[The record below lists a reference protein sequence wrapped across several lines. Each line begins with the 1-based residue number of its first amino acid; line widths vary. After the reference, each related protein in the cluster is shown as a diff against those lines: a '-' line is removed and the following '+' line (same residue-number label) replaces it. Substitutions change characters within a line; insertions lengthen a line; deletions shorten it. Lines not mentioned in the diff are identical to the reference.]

1 MYICAMKNIIEKT
14 KVILVSAFLVAACF
28 VVGRF
33 IVEIAQILFEVEMPT
48 EIIMTLSGFLG
59 AIFSVI
65 AILLIS
71 SNNK

>member
-1 MYICAMKNIIEKT
+1 MYICAMKNIIEKIKDALFAT
-14 KVILVSAFLVAACF
+14 FIISACF

-48 EIIMTLSGFLG
+48 EIIITISGFLG

-65 AILLIS
+65 TILLIS